1 MSYRQYQEESSTLQ
15 RELAVEKE
23 RSNEIS
29 VSSIRKESLYQEEK
43 AKLECII
50 TEQKQEIES
59 IRHTSDLLHGQ
70 VQSLGVQVDRLLE
83 GKATI
88 ALTSTSLTTSLSG
101 GSGEGVTDASTGAG
115 GVASTVVLQE
125 EVKELRHTSSEL
137 REVVRYIKVCIL
149 YLYYTCYA
157 YHAQFMHTFSRISC
171 VHTILKPRVRT
182 LPYYNCILC
191 IL

>member
-1 MSYRQYQEESSTLQ
+1 MSYRKYQEESSTLQ

-43 AKLECII
+43 AKLESII
-50 TEQKQEIES
+50 NEQKQEIES

-83 GKATI
+83 GKATT
-88 ALTSTSLTTSLSG
+88 ALTSTSLTTSLG
-101 GSGEGVTDASTGAG
+101 VGSGEGVSDASTGVG
-115 GVASTVVLQE
+115 GGTASAVAVQE
-125 EVKELRHTSSEL
+125 ELQELRHTSSEL

-149 YLYYTCYA
+149 
-157 YHAQFMHTFSRISC
+157 
-171 VHTILKPRVRT
+171 
-182 LPYYNCILC
+182 
-191 IL
+191 

>member
-50 TEQKQEIES
+50 TEQKHEIES

-83 GKATI
+83 GKATT
-88 ALTSTSLTTSLSG
+88 ALTSTSLTTSLG
-101 GSGEGVTDASTGAG
+101 GGPGVGSGEGVADASSGVGVGAASA
-115 GVASTVVLQE
+115 VAVQE
-125 EVKELRHTSSEL
+125 ELKELRHTSSEL
-137 REVVRYIKVCIL
+137 REVVRYIKVCTVYLYIIPTVHNLCTHLVVFYVYTL
-149 YLYYTCYA
+149 YLTA
-157 YHAQFMHTFSRISC
+157 RPNPFP
-171 VHTILKPRVRT
+171 L
-182 LPYYNCILC
+182 
-191 IL
+191 

>member
-1 MSYRQYQEESSTLQ
+1 MYISYRQYQEESSTLQ

-43 AKLECII
+43 AKLESII

-83 GKATI
+83 GKATT
-88 ALTSTSLTTSLSG
+88 ALTSTSLTTSSVGGSG
-101 GSGEGVTDASTGAG
+101 VGSGEGVSDASTGAG
-115 GVASTVVLQE
+115 GAASAVAVQE
-125 EVKELRHTSSEL
+125 ELQELRHTSSEL

-149 YLYYTCYA
+149 
-157 YHAQFMHTFSRISC
+157 
-171 VHTILKPRVRT
+171 
-182 LPYYNCILC
+182 
-191 IL
+191 

>member
-1 MSYRQYQEESSTLQ
+1 MYISYRQYQEESSTLQ
-15 RELAVEKE
+15 RELAVEQE

-43 AKLECII
+43 AKLESII

-83 GKATI
+83 GKATT
-88 ALTSTSLTTSLSG
+88 ALTSTSLTTSSVGGSG
-101 GSGEGVTDASTGAG
+101 VGSGEGVSDASTGAG
-115 GVASTVVLQE
+115 GAASAVAVQE
-125 EVKELRHTSSEL
+125 ELQELRHTSSEL

-149 YLYYTCYA
+149 
-157 YHAQFMHTFSRISC
+157 
-171 VHTILKPRVRT
+171 
-182 LPYYNCILC
+182 
-191 IL
+191 